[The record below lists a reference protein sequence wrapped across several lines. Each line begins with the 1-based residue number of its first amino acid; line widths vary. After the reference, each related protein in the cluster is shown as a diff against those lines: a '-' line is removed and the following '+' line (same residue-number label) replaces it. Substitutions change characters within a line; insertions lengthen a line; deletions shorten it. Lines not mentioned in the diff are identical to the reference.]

1 MRIEDSKFL
10 AFVLFQQRAP
20 AQRPL
25 RPSWSALGGL
35 LGVLGASESRKGEN
49 AKHIEKHMK
58 INDFGFLG
66 PSWEASWMPSWAVL
80 GASWA
85 VLGPSCASWADLWTS
100 RGPLEPS

>member
-49 AKHIEKHMK
+49 AKNFGKLMK
-58 INDFGFLG
+58 INGFGLPGPSSEASWRLLGASWRPLG
-66 PSWEASWMPSWAVL
+66 PSWNKVEP
-80 GASWA
+80 
-85 VLGPSCASWADLWTS
+85 TS
-100 RGPLEPS
+100 